1 MTDDDLI
8 HNDHVNPSMN
18 QDSTKAKWT
27 KAHLQGGKKVKLEC
41 MYLITI
47 CGLDLVP
54 IHWMGVGECGAAE
67 P

>member
-27 KAHLQGGKKVKLEC
+27 KAHLQGGEEGQVGVHVSYHHLW
-41 MYLITI
+41 TRS
-47 CGLDLVP
+47 GSNSLDGG
-54 IHWMGVGECGAAE
+54 WGVRCC
-67 P
+67 